1 MLVDGLPILGFHRLR
16 IAHTDAAVSITSPL
30 RLADGAR
37 HRIQFA
43 ESAARWGSR
52 NSD

>member
-1 MLVDGLPILGFHRLR
+1 VLGFHHLH
-16 IAHTDAAVSITSPL
+16 IEHTDAAVSITSPL

-37 HRIQFA
+37 YRIQFA

-52 NSD
+52 ISD